1 MSVEQKS
8 LSNYTNMSIAIVFGA
23 IAVLILF
30 GSCSKKNKYTG
41 EAISER
47 DSMPSMVTH
56 DVETFISDSGV
67 VRYRVLADEWSIY
80 DRKNPPHWAFEK
92 GMYME
97 QFDTLHSVE
106 ASIKSDTAYYYDR
119 KKLWKLVG
127 NVEIENHNGE
137 RFTTELLYWNQVT
150 ERVYSDKYIRI
161 VQPDR
166 IIEGEGFDSN
176 QQFTVYQIES
186 IKGVFYVDEE
196 QTQPVSPAD
205 TQTTDTL
212 QIINTATEKNEIIEN

>member
-1 MSVEQKS
+1 
-8 LSNYTNMSIAIVFGA
+8 
-23 IAVLILF
+23 
-30 GSCSKKNKYTG
+30 
-41 EAISER
+41 
-47 DSMPSMVTH
+47 
-56 DVETFISDSGV
+56 
-67 VRYRVLADEWSIY
+67 
-80 DRKNPPHWAFEK
+80 
-92 GMYME
+92 ME
-97 QFDTLHSVE
+97 QFDSLHNVE

-150 ERVYSDKYIRI
+150 ERVYSDKFIRI

-176 QQFTVYQIES
+176 QQFTAYQIHS

-196 QTQPVSPAD
+196 QTQAAPPM
-205 TQTTDTL
+205 QDTL
-212 QIINTATEKNEIIEN
+212 NNDTLKTNTVVPMTEINEN